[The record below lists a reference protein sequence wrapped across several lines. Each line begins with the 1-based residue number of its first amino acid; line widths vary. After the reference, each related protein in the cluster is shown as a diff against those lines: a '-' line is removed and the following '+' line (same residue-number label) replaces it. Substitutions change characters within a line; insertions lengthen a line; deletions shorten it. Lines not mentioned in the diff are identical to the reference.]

1 MQVIK
6 FHNINKK
13 ELKNIAVNLQK
24 KLKLGDKVY
33 ISGGLGAGKTQFI
46 REFIHSAGYTGVV
59 KSPSY
64 SIVDIYEFNNK
75 KIAHLDLF
83 RLTSG
88 SEFEDAGLDEYLTSK
103 WLTLIEWPEMAKKIL
118 PKCEILINIKFSNDQ
133 TRRDLVIQ
141 NFIPKKLN
149 LSSKL

>member
-83 RLTSG
+83 RLTTD
-88 SEFEDAGLDEYLTSK
+88 SEFEDLS
-103 WLTLIEWPEMAKKIL
+103 LIHI
-118 PKCEILINIKFSNDQ
+118 
-133 TRRDLVIQ
+133 
-141 NFIPKKLN
+141 
-149 LSSKL
+149 